1 MLLVNNYLVAKGHF
15 LKYRT
20 YVALFVGVRYYA
32 FLGKKLTRSPRGIE
46 ILAASSLSMRLL
58 SSFRPALCQ
67 YPLSLRQIELHST
80 GQPVSQS
87 GVGYAVQFCSFS
99 H

>member
-1 MLLVNNYLVAKGHF
+1 MVIF

-67 YPLSLRQIELHST
+67 YPLSLRQIELHW
-80 GQPVSQS
+80 
-87 GVGYAVQFCSFS
+87 GYYKYDTIESRMT
-99 H
+99 